1 MKISKILVPMVALTT
16 MQNNQAA
23 AMQIGGEMNIIYEG
37 SVNVGGY
44 AAPAEPDNLFFF
56 SCDYIIQKLA
66 ECWQLPDPA
75 AATACSVFWAGL
87 AAAGGC
93 V

>member
-1 MKISKILVPMVALTT
+1 MKVSKILVPVVALTT

-23 AMQIGGEMNIIYEG
+23 AMQAGKEINIIYEG

-44 AAPAEPDNLFFF
+44 VVPVQQPADFGCEHIL
-56 SCDYIIQKLA
+56 QKLA

-75 AATACSVFWAGL
+75 AAAACSVFWGGM
-87 AAAGGC
+87 AALWGC